1 MWHTTREEVAKAKAV
16 QGPAHWAQLSPG
28 DQRMM
33 KPSPRFLLSKL
44 CFQAVAKETKP
55 VEKRARRWGQ
65 SPPMLK

>member
-16 QGPAHWAQLSPG
+16 QGPAWAQLSPG
-28 DQRMM
+28 DQRM
-33 KPSPRFLLSKL
+33 KPPRFLSKL
-44 CFQAVAKETKP
+44 CFQAVSKETKP